1 MKNSNKV
8 IGTSKKE
15 STKNVDVKESKKDY
29 SKLSLDDLLL
39 LDETELD
46 DAIINKLLNLNSE
59 VKSFNKKKSLKGTS
73 KIYKDS
79 AYKENETGRQFRNRI
94 RDQRNKLI
102 SQVNYASS
110 INDKVILKVAIAS
123 FNKFYKET
131 YSLNDYSLESLG
143 RKNSDKDTLVN
154 CKLALI
160 TIKRNK

>member
-1 MKNSNKV
+1 MKKVNKV

-39 LDETELD
+39 LDESELD
-46 DAIINKLLNLNSE
+46 EAIINKLLNLNSE
-59 VKSFNKKKSLKGTS
+59 VKSFSAKKVKTGSS
-73 KIYKDS
+73 KLYKDT
-79 AYKENETGRQFRNRI
+79 AIKENESGKQFRNRI
-94 RDQRNKLI
+94 RDERNKLI

-110 INDKVILKVAIAS
+110 IKDKAILKTAIVS

-131 YSLNDYSLESLG
+131 YSLNDYSLESLL

-154 CKLALI
+154 CKIALI